1 MGCWMSENWTVN
13 YHRDLAKEI
22 RRLPKPT
29 IKRLLEAIEGL
40 ATNPQPPGCQKIE
53 GYDLWRIRV
62 GSYRILYQIDEG
74 NRTVNSYRVGHRKDV
89 YRGL

>member
-29 IKRLLEAIEGL
+29 VKRLLETIESL
-40 ATNPQPPGCQKIE
+40 ATDPRPPDCQKVE
-53 GYDLWRIRV
+53 GYDLWRIRI
-62 GSYRILYQIDEG
+62 GDYRILYQIDEE
-74 NRTVNSYRVGHRKDV
+74 NRTVNSYRVGHRKHV
-89 YRGL
+89 YRNL